1 MEHKTLRYQLR
12 VKPEMIS
19 TALASNFETITEQT
33 IENLGSASAG
43 LTTNQIS
50 SAPPSVLVSSL
61 STLSTVSTWNQ
72 QQAST
77 IIQTITAGG
86 FQISSA
92 SSLQSLGTLVG
103 GLPSSTI
110 QSIAPAEILTTS
122 QSTSFVSNML
132 AAPQIVQE
140 TYVNQIIAIDQSPAS
155 VVQNVPDAMASQI
168 PLSLLLFSAETVDV
182 SVINKKTWKQDQ
194 AIVLFDAV
202 ASTSFNTEELSP
214 SVLQGFSCSS
224 IQGLTTRRIQS
235 LVFASRNRQGRAKV
249 VFKETQLTCM
259 YNLLRG
265 NLSQKFTDYPSDM
278 LLYFGDNNVDTS
290 NCRSY
295 FTALGAADFT
305 VLSSVL
311 NRESLLL
318 NNARSCLGI
327 SGVSLSRN
335 NVEVLGNMACTLQS
349 SYIESSDPLILEKL
363 KACKNF
369 SGSQVTAMETLLLS
383 GKTRYGNTTTWN
395 LQTLK
400 NLGTLP
406 LYLTNNFWVVFR
418 RTVKKRFL
426 KSFMP
431 QLRREKVQ
439 KRKLKALFKQISVV
453 RTKRGAG
460 CTVGNITH
468 VTISDPSFPF
478 GYDSTQFD
486 LCLDVPVV
494 KNNLNTITEK
504 VDDDDFQKV
513 ILVKLNQA
521 YPSSIPDEQVQLL
534 RSVSRVALLNDI
546 FKWNVTRIDTLAALM
561 DSNDGPWAAAESK
574 EIITKYLSV
583 SGNSLGSSELNAI
596 GSNLCSLNTSTLRTI
611 TPDSIRNANPVDVA
625 SCSAE
630 QKRVL
635 YEIRNSSLSSQSAS
649 PTAYYH
655 LISPYLGGAPLS
667 DIVALS
673 AQNISMDIATFQNLD
688 PDVINNLTVS
698 QVRNLIGNNLPD
710 LKMFENVTAVNI
722 WVNLQQ
728 QSDLDTLGLGLVTSR
743 VSNTPTITPQPTTPT
758 TQKPTTQ
765 KPTIPQ
771 PTTPSTP
778 QPTTPTTPQPTTQT
792 TQKQT
797 TQKTTQQH
805 KLRQKRLNS
814 KLHKKRLNSK
824 LRKNLLNSSK
834 LRKKRLNS
842 SKLRKKRLNS
852 SKLRK
857 KRLNSKLHKK
867 LLNSSKLLKKL
878 RKKLRNSKL
887 RKKLRNSKLLRK
899 LRKKLHNSKLLKK
912 LHKRL
917 RNSKLRK
924 KLRNSKLLKKLRN
937 SKLRNSKLRKKLL
950 NSSKL
955 RKKLLSSSKL
965 LNKLHSSKVVPQAEE
980 QGSQDTQRPYAW
992 LFYLPSP

>member
-1 MEHKTLRYQLR
+1 
-12 VKPEMIS
+12 
-19 TALASNFETITEQT
+19 
-33 IENLGSASAG
+33 
-43 LTTNQIS
+43 
-50 SAPPSVLVSSL
+50 
-61 STLSTVSTWNQ
+61 
-72 QQAST
+72 
-77 IIQTITAGG
+77 
-86 FQISSA
+86 
-92 SSLQSLGTLVG
+92 
-103 GLPSSTI
+103 
-110 QSIAPAEILTTS
+110 
-122 QSTSFVSNML
+122 
-132 AAPQIVQE
+132 
-140 TYVNQIIAIDQSPAS
+140 
-155 VVQNVPDAMASQI
+155 AMASQI

-383 GKTRYGNTTTWN
+383 GKTPTYLRIYKQ
-395 LQTLK
+395 LLFK
-400 NLGTLP
+400 CLP
-406 LYLTNNFWVVFR
+406 LSFFFKQ
-418 RTVKKRFL
+418 TVKKRFL

-655 LISPYLGGAPLS
+655 LISPYLGKNECCLLALSVFCTLS
-667 DIVALS
+667 D
-673 AQNISMDIATFQNLD
+673 
-688 PDVINNLTVS
+688 
-698 QVRNLIGNNLPD
+698 
-710 LKMFENVTAVNI
+710 K
-722 WVNLQQ
+722 
-728 QSDLDTLGLGLVTSR
+728 
-743 VSNTPTITPQPTTPT
+743 TP
-758 TQKPTTQ
+758 
-765 KPTIPQ
+765 
-771 PTTPSTP
+771 
-778 QPTTPTTPQPTTQT
+778 
-792 TQKQT
+792 
-797 TQKTTQQH
+797 
-805 KLRQKRLNS
+805 L
-814 KLHKKRLNSK
+814 
-824 LRKNLLNSSK
+824 
-834 LRKKRLNS
+834 
-842 SKLRKKRLNS
+842 
-852 SKLRK
+852 
-857 KRLNSKLHKK
+857 
-867 LLNSSKLLKKL
+867 
-878 RKKLRNSKL
+878 
-887 RKKLRNSKLLRK
+887 
-899 LRKKLHNSKLLKK
+899 
-912 LHKRL
+912 
-917 RNSKLRK
+917 
-924 KLRNSKLLKKLRN
+924 
-937 SKLRNSKLRKKLL
+937 
-950 NSSKL
+950 
-955 RKKLLSSSKL
+955 
-965 LNKLHSSKVVPQAEE
+965 
-980 QGSQDTQRPYAW
+980 
-992 LFYLPSP
+992 